1 MFIVQNM
8 LEASKVK
15 DSKGLAVVEAEPRQC
30 AHVPKK
36 ASEFDQQIPRSVI
49 ITHRRPTHST
59 MRKSHRTLTVKCHQ
73 KNN

>member
-15 DSKGLAVVEAEPRQC
+15 DSKGLAAVVEAEPRQC

-36 ASEFDQQIPRSVI
+36 QVSMISKYHNQ
-49 ITHRRPTHST
+49 
-59 MRKSHRTLTVKCHQ
+59 
-73 KNN
+73 